1 MIRSLLIANRGEIA
15 CRIIRTCR
23 RLAIRSIAVFSDAD
37 RNALH
42 AAMADESRYIGA
54 AEASA
59 SYLNANAIVEA
70 ALAVGADA
78 IHPGYGFLA
87 EKTILAELCAK
98 HGLVWVGPSASC
110 IAAMG
115 SKAESRKL
123 ARAAK
128 VACVPGYDGDIQDPR
143 MLLDQAK
150 GIGFPVVIKASAGGG
165 GKGMRRVDDAGGFS
179 RALEMAKREALAAFG
194 NDQMLI
200 EKFIARPRHIEVQ
213 LAGDKHGNLIHLFER
228 ECSIQRNYQK
238 VVEEAPAAHL
248 DTAIREQL
256 LEAALRLGR
265 AIGYDSLGTVEFLV
279 DADGGGPWFLE
290 MNTRLQVEHP
300 VTELITGLDLVE
312 MQIRIASGEKLA
324 LTQHEIRA
332 KGAAIEVRLNAEDPA
347 RGYLPCIGRIENYR
361 EPDGQGVRVDSGVRA
376 GSEVTPYYDS
386 MRAKVIACGADR
398 EIAVR
403 RLLTALDKFV
413 ILGVGNNQSFL
424 RDLVS
429 RPAFITQPLTTKY
442 IEEAFPQ
449 GWKRAVPEDWL
460 YACAAAGFLFAARH
474 AMASNEAGNPWLTLA
489 GFRIIGRAGKPG
501 RARFSVSTADAPS
514 KAATISSSDDGF
526 KIELDESS
534 EPIVVRGASTNTLLA
549 IHDNYV
555 DEIVFHVNDGKVSLF
570 FGGGAENFAVQ
581 PVAEALV
588 TSAKGAHVTESD
600 VMSAM
605 PGKINSV
612 EVSIGQSVRK
622 GDTVIVMEAMKLI
635 LTLPA
640 PIDGTVAAI
649 HCAAGQ
655 TVAGGI
661 RLVEISAEAAEAQA
675 KAAGS

>member
-23 RLAIRSIAVFSDAD
+23 RLGIRSIAVFSDAD
-37 RNALH
+37 KHALH
-42 AAMADESRYIGA
+42 AEMADERRYIGA

-59 SYLNANAIVEA
+59 SYLNASAIVEA
-70 ALAVGADA
+70 ALAVGAEA

-98 HGLVWVGPSASC
+98 HGLVWVGPSSAC

-123 ARAAK
+123 AREAK
-128 VACVPGYDGDIQDPR
+128 VACVPGYDGDLQDPKA
-143 MLLDQAK
+143 LLDQAK
-150 GIGFPVVIKASAGGG
+150 SIGFPVVIKASAGGG

-248 DTAIREQL
+248 DPAIREKL
-256 LEAALRLGR
+256 FEAALRLGR

-300 VTELITGLDLVE
+300 VTEMITGLDLVE
-312 MQIRIASGEKLA
+312 MQIRIASGEKLSLA
-324 LTQHEIRA
+324 QQEIRA
-332 KGAAIEVRLNAEDPA
+332 SGAAIEVRLNAEDPA
-347 RGYLPCIGRIENYR
+347 RGYLPCIGRLEEYR
-361 EPDGQGVRVDSGVRA
+361 EPDREGVRVDSGIRA
-376 GSEVTPYYDS
+376 GAEVTPYYDS
-386 MRAKVIACGADR
+386 MLAKVIAGGADR
-398 EIAVR
+398 EIAR
-403 RLLTALDKFV
+403 QRLLAALDRFA

-424 RDLVS
+424 RDLLN
-429 RPAFITQPLTTKY
+429 RPAFISEPLTTKY
-442 IEEAFPQ
+442 IEEAFPT
-449 GWKRAVPEDWL
+449 GWTPPAPDDWL
-460 YACAAAGFLFAARH
+460 YACAAAGFLIEVRRGIAA
-474 AMASNEAGNPWLTLA
+474 AEITNPWLTLA
-489 GFRIIGRAGKPG
+489 GFRVNGRAGRVG
-501 RARFSVSTADAPS
+501 RAKFNVNAADSASRVMTITPS
-514 KAATISSSDDGF
+514 GDGLAIEAEGISEPVTIRAAADKSLMATHGGSSD
-526 KIELDESS
+526 
-534 EPIVVRGASTNTLLA
+534 
-549 IHDNYV
+549 
-555 DEIVFHVNDGKVSLF
+555 EISFHVSESKVSIF
-570 FGGGAENFAVQ
+570 SRGRAEDFTVLPIAQ
-581 PVAEALV
+581 AMV
-588 TSAKGAHVTESD
+588 TSAKASQVIESD
-600 VMSAM
+600 VVSAM

-612 EVSIGQSVRK
+612 EVAIGQSVRK

-635 LTLPA
+635 LTLAA
-640 PIDGTVAAI
+640 PIAGTIAAI

-655 TVAGGI
+655 TVAGGMK
-661 RLVEISAEAAEAQA
+661 LVEISAEAAEANA
-675 KAAGS
+675 KAAAS